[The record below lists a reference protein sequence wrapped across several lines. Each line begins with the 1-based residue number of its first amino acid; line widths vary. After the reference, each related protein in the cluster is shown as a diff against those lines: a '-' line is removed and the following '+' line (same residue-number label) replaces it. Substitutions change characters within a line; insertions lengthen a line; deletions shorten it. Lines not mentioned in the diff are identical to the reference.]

1 MGTGVS
7 PVNGAGKLS
16 FHLQKNETGPL
27 SYTTHK
33 TINNS
38 KWFKDLNIRPE
49 TINLMKKTPDN
60 TGLGNNFLRMLPKA
74 QATKARINKSG

>member
-7 PVNGAGKLS
+7 PVSGAGKLS
-16 FHLQKNETGPL
+16 FHLQENETGPL

-38 KWFKDLNIRPE
+38 KWFKGLDIRPE
-49 TINLMKKTPDN
+49 TINLMKKTQDN
-60 TGLGNNFLRMLPKA
+60 TGLGNDFLRMIPKA
-74 QATKARINKSG
+74 QTTKAKINK